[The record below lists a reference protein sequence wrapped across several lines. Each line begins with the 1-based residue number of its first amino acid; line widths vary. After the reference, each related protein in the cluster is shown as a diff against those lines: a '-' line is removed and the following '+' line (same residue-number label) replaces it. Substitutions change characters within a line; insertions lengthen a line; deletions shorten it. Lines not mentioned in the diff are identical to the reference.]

1 MIPLHFQPSVETVQT
16 YADDA
21 VRLVLEQYR
30 MNLSKYDLASLER
43 VDFVL
48 NEWRHGGA
56 NINQVGK
63 SMYAFGAFA
72 GEVLRNLEPG
82 RWFKPT
88 TEEDPDDFLEY
99 PFLAV
104 RLLDG
109 REWKPINI
117 GFAMFSAKE
126 LVNFRGALEALLSRK
141 S

>member
-1 MIPLHFQPSVETVQT
+1 MIPLHFQPSVETVQG
-16 YADDA
+16 YAEDA
-21 VRLVLEQYR
+21 VRLTLEQYR
-30 MNLSKYDLASLER
+30 MDLSKYDLASLER

-48 NEWRHGGA
+48 NEWRHAGA
-56 NINQVGK
+56 DINQIGK

-88 TEEDPDDFLEY
+88 TEENPDDFLEY

-109 REWKPINI
+109 REWKPINL
-117 GFAMFSAKE
+117 GFAMFRSKE
-126 LVNFRGALEALLSRK
+126 LVNLRGALEELLSRT

>member
-1 MIPLHFQPSVETVQT
+1 M
-16 YADDA
+16 D
-21 VRLVLEQYR
+21 
-30 MNLSKYDLASLER
+30 LSKYDLASLER

-48 NEWRHGGA
+48 NEWKHGGA
-56 NINQVGK
+56 NINQIGK

-82 RWFKPT
+82 RWFEPT
-88 TEEDPDDFLEY
+88 TEEDPDNFLVY

-117 GFAMFSAKE
+117 GFAMFVSDG
-126 LVNFRGALEALLSRK
+126 LVNFRGALEQLLSQK